1 MQTRDSLT
9 GPSMSY
15 GTVKACGLSNK
26 LINFEIP
33 LYWPYSIQIYDVD
46 FFISLVF

>member
-15 GTVKACGLSNK
+15 GTVKAFGLSNK